1 MEELYEWEVMW
12 PEDNNDGPIGSANS
26 HGSTRKTAPGARSP
40 PSSCAAPL
48 DIPSARPSPG
58 RACGSGDGEE
68 EIEWAPPHVVAS
80 RRSAEGKVAF
90 SLCSGLG
97 RTLKGRDLLHV
108 RNSVLRMT
116 GFLEG

>member
-1 MEELYEWEVMW
+1 MEELCEWEVMW
-12 PEDNNDGPIGSANS
+12 PEDNNDEPIGSANS
-26 HGSTRKTAPGARSP
+26 HGSTRKTAPRGRS
-40 PSSCAAPL
+40 AAPV
-48 DIPSARPSPG
+48 DIPSARRSPG

-116 GFLEG
+116 GFLER